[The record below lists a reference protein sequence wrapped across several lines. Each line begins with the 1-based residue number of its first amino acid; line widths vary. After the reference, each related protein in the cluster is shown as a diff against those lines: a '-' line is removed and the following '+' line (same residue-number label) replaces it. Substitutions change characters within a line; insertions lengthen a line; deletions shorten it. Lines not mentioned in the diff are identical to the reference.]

1 MSAAHVIAA
10 AAVRAAGRISPGWG
24 SAIALPLFGSVAA
37 PHPIDPADRE
47 TMWRAERSTV
57 RIPGVDRRGR
67 DLAVY
72 EWGRP
77 DGDVIALAHG
87 WNGRASQF
95 ATLVRELVSE
105 GYRVVAFDAPAH
117 GDSVGRGTYLLDWVA
132 ALGELQERHGRL
144 TAVIGHSFGGLA
156 TLLAAAQG
164 IAVDR
169 VVTVAAPA
177 DADLLLS
184 QFQKQAGLRRP
195 DGGRASRAIRAPLL
209 PRRRRSVRRFC
220 RRCGILFRAATRLLV
235 VHDESDRVVPFR
247 EAARIVGANAGAV
260 SLVTR
265 DLGHS
270 RILRADPFLDAVLDF
285 LATTMTRTDAPPVGE
300 VPAPRSGST
309 RSRSRAEPTR
319 RSEQPRVFLAARPR
333 DVVTNAG
340 APSREPGHRRCR
352 AAHRPRPVRR
362 VRARAAAGA
371 PASRATC
378 GTASARSARRA
389 RVETE
394 VRRHQFGMLAP
405 RATA

>member
-95 ATLVRELVSE
+95 ATLVRELVSG
-105 GYRVVAFDAPAH
+105 GYRVAAFDAPAH

-164 IAVDR
+164 TAVDR

-184 QFQKQAGLRRP
+184 QFQKQVGFDDRTAAELRKRFARRYFP
-195 DGGRASRAIRAPLL
+195 GVDDPFAVLSPLRHPL
-209 PRRRRSVRRFC
+209 PR
-220 RRCGILFRAATRLLV
+220 ATRLLV

-247 EAARIVGANAGAV
+247 EAARIVGANADAV

-285 LATTMTRTDAPPVGE
+285 LATTMTRTEAPPVGE
-300 VPAPRSGST
+300 VPAPRS
-309 RSRSRAEPTR
+309 RADA
-319 RSEQPRVFLAARPR
+319 LAL
-333 DVVTNAG
+333 AG
-340 APSREPGHRRCR
+340 
-352 AAHRPRPVRR
+352 
-362 VRARAAAGA
+362 
-371 PASRATC
+371 
-378 GTASARSARRA
+378 
-389 RVETE
+389 
-394 VRRHQFGMLAP
+394 
-405 RATA
+405 